1 MANGPLGMLGCR
13 PAARFSS
20 FTVDNPMADLK
31 VLSARAPQMAL
42 AKLFAEFSRESGHA
56 VAATYNT
63 VGAIGDRFKAGE
75 AADLLILSPAALVG
89 LGDALVAGSVTPI
102 ARAGLAVCVREG
114 ATPPDLATPDALK
127 AALVAARCVSYSDPT
142 AGGSAAAYFAKLL
155 ERLGIAGAVNAKAA
169 LGRNGHHVAEL
180 VADGTAELGV
190 SFLSE
195 LVAIKG
201 VAIAAPLPAQLQNYT
216 VYAVGLPAASRA
228 PDAARAL
235 MAFVTRPE
243 TEATWWTAGLESAGS

>member
-1 MANGPLGMLGCR
+1 M
-13 PAARFSS
+13 
-20 FTVDNPMADLK
+20 TEIK

-42 AKLFAEFSRESGHA
+42 ASLFSSFTAASGHA
-56 VAATYNT
+56 IVPTFGT

-75 AADLLILSPAALVG
+75 AADLLILSPAALTA
-89 LGDALVAGSVTPI
+89 LGDALVAGSLMPI
-102 ARAGLAVCVREG
+102 ARAGLAVCVRQG
-114 ATPPDLATPDALK
+114 ATPPDLATPQALA

-155 ERLGIAGAVNAKAA
+155 ERLGIAAAVNAKAK

-180 VADGTAELGV
+180 VADGSAELGI

-201 VAIAAPLPAQLQNYT
+201 VAIAGPLPAALQNYT
-216 VYAVGLPAASRA
+216 VYAAAVPTASRA
-228 PDAARAL
+228 REEARAL
-235 MAFVTRPE
+235 IAFLTRSG
-243 TEATWWTAGLESAGS
+243 TEATWRAAGLEPGSS

>member
-1 MANGPLGMLGCR
+1 MLR
-13 PAARFSS
+13 SRHPTTRYSLLAIRN
-20 FTVDNPMADLK
+20 VPPMTDLK

-42 AKLFAEFSRESGHA
+42 AKLFADFTRTTGNA
-56 VAATYNT
+56 IAPAYGT

-75 AADLLILSPAALVG
+75 AADLLILSPSALAAM
-89 LGDALVAGSVTPI
+89 GDALLSGSTTAV
-102 ARAGLAVCVREG
+102 ARAGLAVCIRQG
-114 ATPPDLATPDALK
+114 APMPDLATP
-127 AALVAARCVSYSDPT
+127 AALTAALRAARCVSYSDPT

-155 ERLGIAGAVNAKAA
+155 ERLGVAEAVNAKAA

-201 VAIAAPLPAQLQNYT
+201 VAIAGPLPAEVQNYT
-216 VYAVGLPAASRA
+216 VYAAAIPAVSRA
-228 PDAARAL
+228 REEARAL
-235 MAFVTRPE
+235 IAFLTRPQ
-243 TEATWWTAGLESAGS
+243 TDATWRAAGLEAAS